1 MVDNKYPKV
10 LVVGQRFSYRSGGGI
25 TMSNLF
31 KGWPKDRLAVASA
44 SNLLNNLDTTV
55 CEKYYQLG
63 YKGKLH
69 PFPLNMVLPRINC
82 GPVSIPG
89 GETLN
94 KQTSP
99 AKSGKFKN
107 IYRLVQRVLVF
118 LGLYNFLYHL
128 KITAEF
134 KEWLVNYKPDIIYS
148 QLETLELIR
157 LVSDIHLLTN
167 KPIAIHIMDDW
178 PSTVN
183 KPGLLY
189 SYWKKTLDDEF
200 KKILDQS
207 SVLLSIGDSM
217 SEEYERRYNK
227 NFIPFHNPIEI
238 EKWLPY
244 SKTDWEINGKFTILY
259 AGRLGNGVN
268 NTLADIADAVN
279 DLCSSYENIVFELQ
293 TPDISALQKTVKLN
307 EHVKWVHPIDYSDL
321 ARKFASVDL
330 LVIPFDF
337 DEKSIA
343 FLRFSFSTKI
353 PEYMIS
359 GTPVL
364 VYADKQTALAKYAL
378 KGEWGYVVTDNN
390 KENLKNS
397 IRELYLNSSL
407 RRQLAERALKIVLQN
422 DNAEVVR
429 ENFRKCLNAV

>member
-1 MVDNKYPKV
+1 MAADKYPKV

-44 SNLLNNLDTTV
+44 SNLLNNLDISV
-55 CEKYYQLG
+55 CENYFQLG
-63 YKGKLH
+63 YNGKLH
-69 PFPLNMVLPRINC
+69 PFPLNLVLPRIKC
-82 GPVSIPG
+82 GPVTLPG
-89 GETLN
+89 EETLTEQ
-94 KQTSP
+94 KSP

-118 LGLYNFLYHL
+118 LGLYNFLYRL
-128 KITAEF
+128 KITPEF
-134 KEWLVNYKPDIIYS
+134 KEWLGNYNPDIIYS

-157 LVSDIHLLTN
+157 LVKDIHLVTN
-167 KPIAIHIMDDW
+167 KPVAIHIMDDW

-189 SYWKKTLDDEF
+189 LYWKKILDDEF
-200 KKILDQS
+200 KEILDQT
-207 SVLLSIGDSM
+207 SVFLSIGDSM
-217 SEEYERRYNK
+217 SEEYKKRYNK

-244 SKTDWEINGKFTILY
+244 SKKDWEIHGNFTILY
-259 AGRLGNGVN
+259 AGRLGNGVD

-279 DLCSSYENIVFELQ
+279 DLCSSYANVVFELQ
-293 TPDISALQKTVKLN
+293 TPDISALQKIVKLN
-307 EHVKWVHPIDYSDL
+307 EHVKWVHPIDYSEL

-364 VYADKQTALAKYAL
+364 VYADRQTALVKYAL
-378 KGEWGYVVTDNN
+378 KGEWAYVVTDNN
-390 KENLKNS
+390 QETLKKS
-397 IRELYLNSSL
+397 IREIYLDSSL